1 MVATSAKRSQ
11 TWSMQGRVTEPSE
24 RPDPDAPK
32 IYAQLPFQ
40 LPPGA
45 AQVVLVRHGASAP
58 HVPGETFPLVDGHGD
73 PPLAPEGE
81 AQAVLVGDRLRHEQ
95 IAALYVTT
103 LTRTHQ
109 TAAPL
114 AAHLGLEPV
123 VVPELREVFLGEWE
137 GGEFRVR
144 VASGDPI
151 AMQMASEERWEV
163 IPGAESSA
171 AFADR
176 VREGVS
182 QIAAK
187 HVGETAVAFTHGGVV
202 AEACRQATHSRPWA
216 FVGAENGGITR
227 LVVLP
232 DGTWRLRTYNDVSH
246 LG

>member
-1 MVATSAKRSQ
+1 
-11 TWSMQGRVTEPSE
+11 MQGPVTGPSE

-32 IYAQLPFQ
+32 IYAQLPFS

-58 HVPGETFPLVDGHGD
+58 HVPGSTFPLVDGHGD

-81 AQAVLVGDRLRHEQ
+81 AQAVLVADRLENEP
-95 IAALYVTT
+95 IAQLYVTT

-114 AAHLGLEPV
+114 AARLGVDPV
-123 VVPELREVFLGEWE
+123 VVPELREVFLGDWE

-144 VASGDPI
+144 IAEGDPI
-151 AMQMASEERWEV
+151 AVQMAAEERWEV

-171 AFADR
+171 AFEAR
-176 VREGVS
+176 VREGI
-182 QIAAK
+182 QAIAAK

-202 AEACRQATHSRPWA
+202 AEACRLATASRPWA

-227 LVVLP
+227 LVVHL
-232 DGTWRLRTYNDVSH
+232 DGTWRLRAYNDVSH
-246 LG
+246 LARGA